1 MGQEQRVMVVFRS
14 RLNERVEE
22 AFEPEAAR
30 MKTLAEAMPGFLGY
44 KVFTADDGERVSII
58 EFESLESERAWRD
71 HPEHREAQ
79 DRGRSEFYAG
89 YSLQVCEV
97 LRNRSFGRI

>member
-14 RLNERVEE
+14 RLNDGIEE

-30 MKTLAEAMPGFLGY
+30 MKTLASATPGFLGY

-71 HPEHREAQ
+71 HPEHRKAQ
-79 DRGRSEFYAG
+79 QRGRAEFYGG
-89 YSLQVCEV
+89 YRIQVCEV
-97 LRNRSFGRI
+97 LQDRCFGEL